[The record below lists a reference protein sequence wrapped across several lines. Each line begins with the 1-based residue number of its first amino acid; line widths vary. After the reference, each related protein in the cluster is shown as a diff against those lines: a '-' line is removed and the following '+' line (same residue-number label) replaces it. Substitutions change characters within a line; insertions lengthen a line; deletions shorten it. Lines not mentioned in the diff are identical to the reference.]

1 MYPDQQPTGQPQ
13 TPPPQF
19 DSNYLDQIS
28 TPVQQKTLNPMLLW
42 AMIGGVVLA
51 VVVLALVLLSSGAP
65 SQTERVANLLA
76 RTQSLKTLTQDSV
89 KTVKDSKLRA
99 ANGSLTTILSG
110 MENEFTTYLTSS
122 GEKTQK
128 RPSNDPI
135 AAEFATVSGK
145 LEEARLNERFDTV
158 YAREIAYQIKK
169 IRSEFSTIYDGIKS
183 ESFKEILEKEDKNL
197 EDLSTDFAAFNTK

>member
-28 TPVQQKTLNPMLLW
+28 TPVRQKTLNPMLLW

-51 VVVLALVLLSSGAP
+51 VVILALVLLSSGAP
-65 SQTERVANLLA
+65 SQTERISNLLA

-128 RPSNDPI
+128 RPNDDPI
-135 AAEFATVSGK
+135 AVEFATVSEK

-169 IRSEFSTIYDGIKS
+169 IRSEFSTIYDDVKS
-183 ESFKEILEKEDKNL
+183 ESFKEILAKEDKNL
-197 EDLSTDFAAFNTK
+197 EDLNTDFAAFNTK